1 MQMIE
6 SITQNVKGDI
16 ISNMIDSDLVW

>member
-1 MQMIE
+1 MIE
-6 SITQNVKGDI
+6 SITQNVRGDI